1 MYKTWIVESFS
12 EWSFGLFIK
21 EIFLHF
27 LPAHFSKIVFS
38 CKSTCLSRYKT
49 GTLQI
54 RGPTV
59 QATWNCGTFG
69 VKPRAS
75 HLREEMGPDQPSSM
89 LFICVLSHQYK

>member
-1 MYKTWIVESFS
+1 MWIAESFS

-38 CKSTCLSRYKT
+38 CKAPTLSRYET
-49 GTLQI
+49 GALQI

-59 QATWNCGTFG
+59 QTTRNCGTLG
-69 VKPRAS
+69 VSP
-75 HLREEMGPDQPSSM
+75 GQ
-89 LFICVLSHQYK
+89 VT